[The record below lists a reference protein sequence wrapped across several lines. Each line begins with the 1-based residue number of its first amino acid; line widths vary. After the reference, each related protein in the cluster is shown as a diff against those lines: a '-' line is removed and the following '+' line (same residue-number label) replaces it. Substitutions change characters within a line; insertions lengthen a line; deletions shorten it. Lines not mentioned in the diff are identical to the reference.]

1 MRIADEGVT
10 APQWANKIGYKQGLG
25 TETFGQFIF
34 SEIHIYDRLHVLN
47 LKHIAHERQLPL

>member
-10 APQWANKIGYKQGLG
+10 SPQWANKIGYKQGLG
-25 TETFGQFIF
+25 TETFGQLIF